1 MDQTGTMTPPHD
13 HDADTAEFAPV
24 IPLRR
29 RQHGTDSPGATQ
41 TLETDR
47 PGIWDPDA
55 PLAGL
60 TQRPSALD
68 QQTTDPL
75 ERPVA
80 PADGPA
86 ERGDPSMPVARRRAR
101 AGSHRLVRRRGQIA
115 TGCAVLAATAAVL
128 ALAAPAGRPHAT
140 RSSTVTLPGAHGE
153 QKIHAAR
160 PHTTLSDATIEGKP
174 RARRLAAKHVAH
186 SRPARNPTRKLR
198 TRAVTVATTVQTPEP
213 VVVSDPPPTGRP
225 PANTTPPAH
234 TQTAS
239 IPHHAGQSRSAAS
252 QCVPGE
258 LGC

>member
-1 MDQTGTMTPPHD
+1 MTPPHD

-29 RQHGTDSPGATQ
+29 RQHNTDNPGATQ
-41 TLETDR
+41 TVEADR

-60 TQRPSALD
+60 TQRPSARD
-68 QQTTDPL
+68 QHATDPL

-80 PADGPA
+80 SADGPA
-86 ERGDPSMPVARRRAR
+86 ERGESATPAARRRAR
-101 AGSHRLVRRRGQIA
+101 AGSHRLARRPAQIA

-128 ALAAPAGRPHAT
+128 ALAGRPHPT
-140 RSSTVTLPGAHGE
+140 RTATVTLPGAHGQ

-160 PHTTLSDATIEGKP
+160 PHTTSGQATTERKP
-174 RARRLAAKHVAH
+174 RAHRLAAKHVAY
-186 SRPARNPTRKLR
+186 SRPTRNPSRKLR
-198 TRAVTVATTVQTPEP
+198 THPVTVATAVQAPKP
-213 VVVSDPPPTGRP
+213 VVVSDPPTTGRP
-225 PANTTPPAH
+225 PANATPPAH

-239 IPHHAGQSRSAAS
+239 IPHHAGQSHNAAS